1 LRSSFQQVSLRLR
14 HAEWSRIFCWL
25 ALALVLAAAWQIRVV
40 AIDRSLPYPQHVDEI
55 FIADK
60 AANMLR
66 TGDFNPHYFIYPSLP
81 TYLAAAAMTWGFL
94 DAANHLELK
103 STDEIG
109 PVTYPYVEHPR
120 VVRPARL
127 VFAFFSVF
135 GLAILAFIARRLGGG
150 PGDGGLGGLAA
161 MVLAPAWLGLSW
173 LYFELSATYLNVNA
187 IGCTLAWAALWLATG
202 RLEDEGWRTKA
213 LYPGILAGM
222 TIACK
227 YNFGVLLPALLLAI
241 FWHGGERRLA
251 KAFALLATAGATFLL
266 CSPYTLLDFSGFLD
280 GLGKVVYMYNTKFFD
295 RPESQTFCGHLW
307 LNLKDVQADL
317 GAGGTFFVLAGAV
330 WLARREPRRAAILAI
345 FPLLLLL
352 QMSNLRSH
360 FLRNLLPLLPLWTL
374 FGALGL
380 VATAK
385 ALAALAARRP
395 SLALL
400 GPPQRALAALAL
412 LLAVA
417 ASFLPL
423 GAPAKWLEM
432 PVRSR
437 QDATAWLLGGVLKE
451 GGRTKTVIA
460 AEELALHPG
469 PFREAGVELRKLRMR
484 SLGVEAFLAEL
495 EKSPDALVLLPRFVV
510 AHWDLQAEHEFGK
523 LLPGLASLHDQLEP
537 LKEFGSQQ
545 VSVCFDSPL
554 HGDPLFVVGRPRRAA
569 ARLAAIDARK
579 MPP

>member
-14 HAEWSRIFCWL
+14 HAEWSRISCYL
-25 ALALVLAAAWQIRVV
+25 ALGLVLAAAWHIRVV

-66 TGDFNPHYFIYPSLP
+66 TGDFNPHYFIYPGLP

-103 STDEIG
+103 STAEIG
-109 PVTYPYVEHPR
+109 PVTYPYIEHPR

-127 VFAFFSVF
+127 LFAFFSLI
-135 GLAILAFIARRLGGG
+135 GLAILAFIARRLGG
-150 PGDGGLGGLAA
+150 GGLGGLAA

-187 IGCTLAWAALWLATG
+187 IGCTLGWAALWLATG
-202 RLEDEGWRTKA
+202 RLEDEGWRIKA

-251 KAFALLATAGATFLL
+251 KAFALLATTGATFLL
-266 CSPYTLLDFSGFLD
+266 CAPYTLLDFSGFLD

-295 RPESQTFCGHLW
+295 RPESQTFWSHLW

-317 GAGGTFFVLAGAV
+317 GAGGTLFVLAGAV

-374 FGALGL
+374 LGALGL
-380 VATAK
+380 VAAAK
-385 ALAALAARRP
+385 ALAALAAGRP
-395 SLALL
+395 SLARL
-400 GPPQRALAALAL
+400 GPPQRALAALVL
-412 LLAVA
+412 LLAGA
-417 ASFLPL
+417 AIFLPV
-423 GAPAKWLEM
+423 GAPAEWLEM

-437 QDATAWLLGGVLKE
+437 QDATAWLLE
-451 GGRTKTVIA
+451 NGGRTKTVIA

-469 PFREAGVELRKLRMR
+469 PFAAAGIELRKLRMR

-510 AHWDLQAEHEFGK
+510 AHWDLQAKHEFEK
-523 LLPGLASLHDQLEP
+523 LLPGLASLHAELEP
-537 LKEFGSQQ
+537 LREFGSQQ

-569 ARLAAIDARK
+569 ATLAAIDAQK
-579 MPP
+579 MLP